1 MGVTA
6 AQTLLPAIIGNT
18 ANVATPPATRPLAII
33 ARCLPSPNLYKPG
46 VARHLG
52 AAR

>member
-6 AQTLLPAIIGNT
+6 AQTLLPVIIGNT
-18 ANVATPPATRPLAII
+18 ASVATPPAARPLAII
-33 ARCLPSPNLYKPG
+33 ARRLPSPNLHKPG
-46 VARHLG
+46 AARRLG